1 MSSVELIKNIFY
13 NFQDAIK
20 HLTNNRRKNH
30 TVFEIN
36 DEYDVQDLSY
46 LILRSIFINLE
57 FENPHF
63 KIGGTNSKVDL
74 MIENEGIDIELKM
87 IKANDQG
94 KR

>member
-1 MSSVELIKNIFY
+1 MYDKLSRKFTAFKYNNMSSVELIKNIFY

-46 LILRSIFINLE
+46 LILRSIFI
-57 FENPHF
+57 
-63 KIGGTNSKVDL
+63 KS
-74 MIENEGIDIELKM
+74 
-87 IKANDQG
+87 
-94 KR
+94 